1 MPQENEPGE
10 EMEQEA
16 EIATP
21 SNAQKST
28 AEGRN
33 VEEFDVLVPEVQNN
47 AVLLAA
53 TQYTYTLHY
62 DANGGSGAPADQVVT
77 STALYVQ
84 IPVSS
89 TIPVRDGYTFK
100 GWANTRTGRVVYNY
114 GNSATIAQG
123 ADNTKTIYAIWEAHV
138 HSWGEWTSNGNGTHT
153 RTCSTDSSHTETN
166 DCSGGEPTCTE
177 KAICENCHAPMATRS
192 ATILN
197 GWLIQNS
204 IGSNVCNAMHLRQR
218 WIIPA
223 VQPLAHRRQFAKSA
237 SQPMV
242 TRWATILP
250 AKHGKVMLI
259 IIGKNVLDVMP

>member
-1 MPQENEPGE
+1 MKTQRKRTCAKMICICLMLSLVPSPVSAAETGEAVGSHEHTSECYTWAEACTHEHTPECYSRESISENEATPSEAVEPVECSHICSAESGCITKELNCQYDEEKGSIPAAEEMPQENEPGE

-114 GNSATIAQG
+114 GNC
-123 ADNTKTIYAIWEAHV
+123 
-138 HSWGEWTSNGNGTHT
+138 T
-153 RTCSTDSSHTETN
+153 R
-166 DCSGGEPTCTE
+166 G
-177 KAICENCHAPMATRS
+177 
-192 ATILN
+192 
-197 GWLIQNS
+197 
-204 IGSNVCNAMHLRQR
+204 
-218 WIIPA
+218 
-223 VQPLAHRRQFAKSA
+223 
-237 SQPMV
+237 
-242 TRWATILP
+242 
-250 AKHGKVMLI
+250 
-259 IIGKNVLDVMP
+259 